1 MPSGVNVLLW
11 CTAPPSRFTANSFEH
26 QRSTDASIINLT
38 PKGTCSVSD
47 LKAARNDIRKPVT
60 TAVSKTPADPAR
72 TLHGKTTQHPDR
84 RQMQVRCA
92 ALLPDGLTMPAT
104 ARFPLLAYA
113 FACLLG
119 LFALGGY
126 WYGLGQPVVLPDVA
140 SATHKL
146 QCASYTPFDKD
157 QSPFDQPFNLRP
169 ERMDADLALLATRF
183 ECIRTYSVT
192 GLEALP
198 ALARKHGLKLMI
210 GAWVNSNPVDTAKE
224 IELLI
229 AEANANP
236 DVVSA
241 VIVGNEALLRKE
253 VTGPQLVKLIKQVKQ
268 SVKQPVTYADVW
280 EFWLQHPQIAPE
292 VDFLTIHLLPYWEDE
307 PSNIDAALQHV
318 AQVRQVFGNRFAPKD
333 VMIGETGWPSEGRQ
347 RETALPSRVN
357 EARFIR
363 GFVAMAEQEGWH
375 YNLIEAF
382 DQPWKRGSEG
392 AVGGYWGLF
401 DADRQDKNILAGPV
415 SNLPLWPQWLA
426 VGGLVFLGALLLGG
440 RVRSTRAALVL
451 PLLGAVAACS
461 IGTWGELARVTSRSL
476 DEWLWAALLMALN
489 LLVLAHAALSLS
501 ARTGWRE
508 RAFDALQRRAGW
520 LLAAAG
526 FAGAVMMLGLVFE
539 PRYRSFPS
547 AALLLPALVYLIRP
561 VSAPRREIALLAFI
575 IGAGIAPQLY
585 REGLFNQQAWGWA
598 LVSGLLVAALWRSLR
613 VRHG

>member
-1 MPSGVNVLLW
+1 MPAS
-11 CTAPPSRFTANSFEH
+11 SRFPF
-26 QRSTDASIINLT
+26 
-38 PKGTCSVSD
+38 
-47 LKAARNDIRKPVT
+47 
-60 TAVSKTPADPAR
+60 
-72 TLHGKTTQHPDR
+72 
-84 RQMQVRCA
+84 
-92 ALLPDGLTMPAT
+92 
-104 ARFPLLAYA
+104 FAYL

-119 LFALGGY
+119 LFALCGY
-126 WYGLGQPVVLPDVA
+126 WYGLGQPVVLPDAA

-183 ECIRTYSVT
+183 ECIRTYSMT

-198 ALARKHGLKLMI
+198 DLARKHGLKMMI

-224 IELLI
+224 VELLI
-229 AEANANP
+229 AEANAHP
-236 DVVSA
+236 DVVTA

-253 VTGPQLVKLIKQVKQ
+253 ITGTQLAKLINHVKSQ
-268 SVKQPVTYADVW
+268 VKQPVTYADVW
-280 EFWLQHPQIAPE
+280 EFWLKHPEIAPT
-292 VDFLTIHLLPYWEDE
+292 VDFLTIHLLPYWEDD

-318 AQVRQVFGNRFAPKD
+318 AEVRQVFGNRFAPKD

-347 RETALPSRVN
+347 RETAVPSRVN

-363 GFVAMAEQEGWH
+363 GFVAMAEQQGWH

-401 DADRQDKNILAGPV
+401 DADRQDKGVLAGPV
-415 SNLPLWPQWLA
+415 SNLPYWPQLLA
-426 VGGLVFLGALLLGG
+426 VGGLVFLGALMLGG
-440 RVRSTRAALVL
+440 RVRSTRSALIL

-461 IGTWGELARVTSRSL
+461 IGTFAELARVTSRSA
-476 DEWLWAALLMALN
+476 DEWIWASLLVALN
-489 LLVLAHAALSLS
+489 LLVLVHGALGLS
-501 ARTGWRE
+501 ARTGWRA
-508 RAFDALQRRAGW
+508 RAFNALERRAGW

-547 AALLLPALVYLIRP
+547 AALLLPALVYLTRP
-561 VSAPRREIALLAFI
+561 VSAPRREIALLTFI
-575 IGAGIAPQLY
+575 IGASIAPQLY
-585 REGLFNQQAWGWA
+585 REGLLNQQAWGWA
-598 LVSGLLVAALWRSLR
+598 LVSLIMVAALWRSLR
-613 VRHG
+613 ASKGQR

>member
-1 MPSGVNVLLW
+1 
-11 CTAPPSRFTANSFEH
+11 
-26 QRSTDASIINLT
+26 
-38 PKGTCSVSD
+38 
-47 LKAARNDIRKPVT
+47 
-60 TAVSKTPADPAR
+60 
-72 TLHGKTTQHPDR
+72 
-84 RQMQVRCA
+84 MQVRCA
-92 ALLPDGLTMPAT
+92 ALLPDGLTMPARS
-104 ARFPLLAYA
+104 RFPFAAYV

-126 WYGLGQPVVLPDVA
+126 WYGLGQPVLLPDA
-140 SATHKL
+140 ATPTHKL

-198 ALARKHGLKLMI
+198 GLARKHGLKLMI

-224 IELLI
+224 IDLLI

-253 VTGPQLVKLIKQVKQ
+253 VTGPQLAALIKQVKR

-280 EFWLQHPQIAPE
+280 EFWLKHPEIAPN
-292 VDFLTIHLLPYWEDE
+292 VDFLTIHLLPYWEDD

-318 AQVRQVFGNRFAPKD
+318 ADVRQVFGNRFAPKD

-363 GFVAMAEQEGWH
+363 GFVTLAEQQGWR

-401 DADRQDKNILAGPV
+401 DADRQDKGILAGPV
-415 SNLPLWPQWLA
+415 SNLPYWPQWLA
-426 VGGLVFLGALLLGG
+426 VGGLIFLGTLLLGG

-451 PLLGAVAACS
+451 PLLGALAACA
-461 IGTWGELARVTSRSL
+461 IGTWGELARVTSRSTW
-476 DEWLWAALLMALN
+476 EWTWAGLLIALN
-489 LLVLAHAALSLS
+489 LAILAHAALSLS
-501 ARTGWRE
+501 AASGWRQRVFNVLE
-508 RAFDALQRRAGW
+508 RRAGW
-520 LLAAAG
+520 LLGAAG
-526 FAGAVMMLGLVFE
+526 FAAAVMMLGLVFE

-547 AALLLPALVYLIRP
+547 AALLLPALVYLARP
-561 VSAPRREIALLAFI
+561 VSAPRREIALLTLI

-585 REGLFNQQAWGWA
+585 QEGLLNQQAWGWA
-598 LVSGLLVAALWRSLR
+598 LVSGLMVAALWRSLR
-613 VRHG
+613 VRKTL

>member
-1 MPSGVNVLLW
+1 
-11 CTAPPSRFTANSFEH
+11 
-26 QRSTDASIINLT
+26 
-38 PKGTCSVSD
+38 
-47 LKAARNDIRKPVT
+47 
-60 TAVSKTPADPAR
+60 
-72 TLHGKTTQHPDR
+72 
-84 RQMQVRCA
+84 MQVRCA
-92 ALLPDGLTMPAT
+92 ALFPDGLTMPAT
-104 ARFPLLAYA
+104 SRFPFFAYL

-183 ECIRTYSVT
+183 ECIRTYSMT

-198 ALARKHGLKLMI
+198 DLARKHGLKLMI

-224 IELLI
+224 VDLLI

-253 VTGPQLVKLIKQVKQ
+253 VTGAQLVKLIDKVKSQ
-268 SVKQPVTYADVW
+268 VKQPVTYADVW
-280 EFWLQHPQIAPE
+280 EFWQKHPEIAPA
-292 VDFLTIHLLPYWEDE
+292 VDFVTIHLLPYWDDY
-307 PSNIDAALQHV
+307 PSNIDVALQQV
-318 AQVRQVFGNRFAPKD
+318 AAIRQTFGKMFSPKE

-347 RETALPSRVN
+347 RKTALPSRVN
-357 EARFIR
+357 EAKFIR
-363 GFVAMAEQEGWH
+363 SFVAMAEQQGWH

-382 DQPWKRGSEG
+382 DQPWKRASEG

-401 DADRQDKNILAGPV
+401 DANRQDKGVLAGPV
-415 SNLPLWPQWLA
+415 TNLPFWPQWLA
-426 VGGLVFLGALLLGG
+426 VGGLIFLGTLILGG
-440 RVRSTRAALVL
+440 RVRSTRAALML

-461 IGTWGELARVTSRSL
+461 IGTWGELARVTSRFA
-476 DEWLWAALLMALN
+476 DEWISAALLTGLN
-489 LLVLAHAALSLS
+489 FLVLAHAALFLS

-508 RAFDALQRRAGW
+508 RAFNALERRAGW

-526 FAGAVMMLGLVFE
+526 FACAVMMLALVFE

-575 IGAGIAPQLY
+575 IGASIAPQLY
-585 REGLFNQQAWGWA
+585 SEGLLNQQAWGWA
-598 LVSGLLVAALWRSLR
+598 LVCLLMVAALWRSLR
-613 VRHG
+613 VRNT